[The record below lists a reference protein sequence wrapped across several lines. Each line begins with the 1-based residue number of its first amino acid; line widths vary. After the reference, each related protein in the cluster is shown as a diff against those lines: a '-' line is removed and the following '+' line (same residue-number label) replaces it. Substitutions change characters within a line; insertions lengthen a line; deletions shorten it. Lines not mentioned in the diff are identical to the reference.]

1 MVVRTLLGK
10 QFEAVRQL
18 CVVVLR
24 ATRPRRYRDRQP
36 TQRSALSKI
45 SLYLRPQRPSATA
58 GRGVAAVKFVL
69 NILGKGGEDGQRRW
83 PRHMFSGRIRASTLA
98 LIAVFLTVWWLS
110 HTGNFWW

>member
-1 MVVRTLLGK
+1 M
-10 QFEAVRQL
+10 
-18 CVVVLR
+18 
-24 ATRPRRYRDRQP
+24 
-36 TQRSALSKI
+36 
-45 SLYLRPQRPSATA
+45 
-58 GRGVAAVKFVL
+58 KFVL